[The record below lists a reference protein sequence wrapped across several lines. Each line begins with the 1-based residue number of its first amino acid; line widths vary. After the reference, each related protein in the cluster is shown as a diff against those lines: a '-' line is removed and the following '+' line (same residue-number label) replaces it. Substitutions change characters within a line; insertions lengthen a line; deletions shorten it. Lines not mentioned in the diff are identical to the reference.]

1 MMVGSAWFL
10 LSRLV
15 SHDGVHHRNPIMST
29 ISPIRIIG
37 DGVVEVETM
46 VRDNATFKSKFRNKR
61 RGALE
66 GDLLRDFVW

>member
-1 MMVGSAWFL
+1 
-10 LSRLV
+10 
-15 SHDGVHHRNPIMST
+15 MST